1 MPEITMPKL
10 SDTMEEGRV
19 LRWLKN
25 EGDYVAKGEVLFEVE
40 TDKAVMEVESF
51 FSGILQKI
59 LVRENDVAPV
69 GSVIAIVA
77 MGAEAGIPTERQT
90 RVTEKPR
97 VAKPLPDT
105 DKKPRQARKLV
116 TVGRGKGLKVVAK
129 QGAKVL
135 ASPAA
140 RRIAEEK
147 GIPLEG
153 VEGTG
158 PDGMVTVGDVTAY
171 LEKVGGAPSRGEV
184 EAQGAPKELAP
195 KEGPSEEEVTKLS
208 TMRRAIAT
216 KVTYSKQNIPHF
228 YVTFE
233 VDMPHALAALD
244 SLSGAVPQQEK
255 ITLNDLVIKGVAG
268 LLKQYPALNAVYP
281 EEGFIMKREVNVGVI
296 VGLDEGLLIP
306 VIKNCDRLSLSQI
319 SKEVK
324 GMRGKIDAGKL
335 TSGDL
340 SGGTFSISNLGPLGA
355 EDFSAIIYPPQTAIL
370 AVGSVHEKPVVREG
384 KIVVSKRMKM
394 TLSVDHRVADGIM
407 AANFLRDLKGW
418 LETFR
423 PEGLT

>member
-1 MPEITMPKL
+1 
-10 SDTMEEGRV
+10 
-19 LRWLKN
+19 
-25 EGDYVAKGEVLFEVE
+25 
-40 TDKAVMEVESF
+40 MEVESF

-77 MGAEAGIPTERQT
+77 MGAEAGIPIGSQTEA
-90 RVTEKPR
+90 TEKPR
-97 VAKPLPDT
+97 VAEPPPET
-105 DKKPRQARKLV
+105 DKEPPQARKLV

-129 QGAKVL
+129 QGAKAL

-171 LEKVGGAPSRGEV
+171 LEKVGGALP
-184 EAQGAPKELAP
+184 GAEPQDKAPQKETVTRETA
-195 KEGPSEEEVTKLS
+195 GEEEVTELS
-208 TMRRAIAT
+208 TMRKAIAT

-233 VDMPHALAALD
+233 VDMSHALKTLD
-244 SLSGAVPQQEK
+244 SLNDSTPKEER
-255 ITLNDLVIKGVAG
+255 ITLNDLIIKGVAG

-281 EEGFIMKREVNVGVI
+281 EEGFVMKREVNVGVI

-306 VIKNCDRLSLSQI
+306 VIKNCDRLSLPQI

-324 GMRGKIDAGKL
+324 GMRGKVDGGKL

-370 AVGSVHEKPVVREG
+370 AVSSVHEKPVVRDGE
-384 KIVVSKRMKM
+384 IVVSTRMKM